1 VIRAEVSVMRL
12 GLRDVVAALLVAAII
27 APYAGLLLRGRVPY
41 VESVQMMA
49 AVALVLGTAA
59 FLIADHI
66 SLATIVGRAEVY
78 LALLTFAI
86 GVTTMAL
93 APTAAGQPLLGAFV
107 TGILLTWGIQLL
119 DHAGYAPRPR
129 DPAAGRRNRN
139 VR

>member
-1 VIRAEVSVMRL
+1 MRL

-27 APYAGLLLRGRVPY
+27 APYAGLLLRGGVPY

-66 SLATIVGRAEVY
+66 SLATVIGRVGVC
-78 LALLTFAI
+78 LALLTFAL

-93 APTAAGQPLLGAFV
+93 ALTAAGQPLLDAFV

-119 DHAGYAPRPR
+119 DHAGYAPRSC